1 MSATPPRAAS
11 TEIRDP
17 IHGAISVSSRER
29 ALLDHPL
36 FQRLRHVRQLGFSD
50 LSFPGATHTR
60 YLHSIGA
67 MHLAGVAFDGIFD
80 SPEGRRVDP
89 ERRGW
94 LRVMLRTAA
103 LLHDVGHAPFS
114 HSSEFAMPAVGTLK
128 IPIYEQFPA
137 LYAPERQATH
147 EDYTI
152 KVITDSSLTRLVEG
166 DGQFPAT
173 AVAGLV
179 DPRLPVDPRWYQAGG
194 IDWRPLLQQLISSEL
209 DVDRMDYL
217 PRDSH
222 FSGVHYGVF
231 DVAWLTSHL
240 ACHIQGGKAWLALRE
255 RAIYA
260 FDDFL
265 IARYHMF
272 LMVYFH
278 YRSVAYEEMFRR
290 YFEAGGDGWS
300 FPNDIEDYA
309 WVDDST
315 LLSHL
320 RASRD
325 PWARRI
331 VLRREYKLL
340 IERHGSPADVDLTPV
355 TATLTEARIPFF
367 TAQSRGQLSKY
378 FAHRKAAGGMQ
389 WRLPLGGVQADDQL
403 PTAPIYVLRHRYR
416 GAESPEVTEL
426 EDSTLLFERYEEQLR
441 LSRVYVPPDAVA
453 RAGAL
458 IDRLV

>member
-1 MSATPPRAAS
+1 MTQPPPIARS

-17 IHGAISVSSRER
+17 IHGAIAVSGRER

-36 FQRLRHVRQLGFSD
+36 FQRLRHIRQLGFSD

-67 MHLAGVAFDGIFD
+67 MHLAGVAFDVIFD
-80 SPEGRRVDP
+80 SDAGNRVDP
-89 ERRGW
+89 ERRAQ
-94 LRVMLRTAA
+94 LRQMLRTAA

-114 HSSEFAMPAVGTLK
+114 HSSEFAMPAVSTLK
-128 IPIYEQFPA
+128 VPIYEEFPD
-137 LYAPERQATH
+137 LYDGARQATH

-152 KVITDSSLTRLVEG
+152 KLITDSSLTRIVEG
-166 DGQFPAT
+166 DGHFPAR

-179 DPRLPVDPRWYQAGG
+179 DPLLPVDPGWYQGGG

-217 PRDSH
+217 RRDSH

-231 DVAWLTSHL
+231 DVDWLTAHL
-240 ACHIQGGKAWLALRE
+240 ACHVQGGKAWLALRD

-278 YRSVAYEEMFRR
+278 YRSVAYEEMLRR
-290 YFEAGGDGWS
+290 YFEAGGDGWT
-300 FPNDIEDYA
+300 FPADIEDYA
-309 WVDDST
+309 LVDDST
-315 LLSHL
+315 LLGHL

-331 VLRREYKLL
+331 VLRQEYKLL
-340 IERHGSPADVDLTPV
+340 LERHGDTADIDLTPV
-355 TATLTEARIPFF
+355 TDALRQAGIPFF
-367 TAQSRGQLSKY
+367 TAQSKGQLSKY

-416 GAESPEVTEL
+416 GAATAEVTEL
-426 EDSTLLFERYEEQLR
+426 EDSTQLFERYENQLR
-441 LSRVYVPPDAVA
+441 LSRVYVPEDAVA
-453 RAGAL
+453 RAGVR